1 MIRAV
6 VSDFGGVL
14 TVPLMD
20 GFARIQ
26 DDLGIPPAAFG
37 SAIANAE
44 AADGRNPLHAVEVG
58 AIGEDEFLAVL
69 ERELEPVL
77 GRAVGL
83 HGFGERYMA
92 GLDANPALFACYRG
106 LHARGVRLAMLTNNV
121 REWEPHWRTKLP
133 VDEIFE
139 TVVDSGFVGV
149 RKPDPA
155 IYAIVLERL
164 GLPAEACVF
173 VDDLEPNVD
182 AARALGF
189 ATIHHVDTG
198 RTIARLGA
206 LLPA

>member
-14 TVPLMD
+14 TAPLLD
-20 GFARIQ
+20 GFARVQ
-26 DDLGIPPAAFG
+26 DDLGSPFAAFG
-37 SAIANAE
+37 WAIANAA

-77 GRAVGL
+77 GRAVTL

-92 GLDANPALFACYRG
+92 GLDANPALFACYRD

-139 TVVDSGFVGV
+139 TVVDSGFVGG

-164 GLPAEACVF
+164 DLPAEACVF

-182 AARALGF
+182 AARDLGF
-189 ATIHHVDTG
+189 AVIHHVDTD
-198 RTIARLGA
+198 RTIARLGE